1 MYIMLITPLKT
12 ISLLSILALSATTSV
27 QAQEA
32 PIAVP
37 DVEVIGVTPLPGT
50 GVPVE
55 DVPSK
60 VQTFDTE
67 DLENSYSLD
76 LPAMLESKAG
86 GVSTVEVQNN
96 PFQKGINYRGYTSAP
111 LLGEPQGLAV
121 YQNGVRINE
130 PFGDV
135 MQWDLL
141 PEPALARADI
151 LSSNPVFGLNALG
164 GAIALQLKN
173 GFDFRG
179 INFNTQ
185 TGYFGRHGAD
195 IEFGHSGETLAIYG
209 AVDLQQDAG
218 WRNRSRSD
226 VQRAYMN
233 LGYRGDNLNISWDFI
248 QADNDLNGNGLAPT
262 ELLESNRRAVFTWPD
277 NTENN
282 LLSTGL
288 NGSYFV
294 SDTISVQANAYFR
307 RMFRRTLNADEV
319 EAEACEFDGANNSDI
334 DASTDAGNQA
344 IAALSGTL
352 ANRIDVNN
360 GITNAGGGVNFL
372 CEEEEEDGE
381 IELLVDA
388 NGQPITEFAGKYAA
402 ANTSSTMTKGWGFG
416 VQTEISEE
424 LLGLD
429 NKFIIGGSAD
439 YGLTRFHQ
447 ESFLATMTEDRTLG
461 EKEGSFPFINFATW
475 RLAVIA

>member
-1 MYIMLITPLKT
+1 MTNSLRSIVRWAILLFF
-12 ISLLSILALSATTSV
+12 ISTSYAI
-27 QAQEA
+27 AQETV
-32 PIAVP
+32 IQIP
-37 DVEVIGVTPLPGT
+37 DVEIIGTSPLPGT
-50 GVPVE
+50 GVPVD

-60 VQTFDTE
+60 VQTFDAQ
-67 DLENSYSLD
+67 DLQNSYSLD
-76 LPAMLESKAG
+76 LSSMLESKAG

-195 IEFGHSGETLAIYG
+195 IEFGHSGESLAIYG

-233 LGYRGDNLNISWDFI
+233 LGYRGDNLSISWDFI

-277 NTENN
+277 NTANN

-288 NGSYFV
+288 TGDYFIN
-294 SDTISVQANAYFR
+294 DTLSVQANAYYR
-307 RMFRRTLNADEV
+307 RMFRKTLNADEV
-319 EAEACEFDGANNSDI
+319 EAEACSLDSNETDI

-352 ANRIDVNN
+352 ASRIDSNN

-372 CEEEEEDGE
+372 CEEEEEDEE
-381 IELLVDA
+381 IELLVDS
-388 NGQPITEFAGKYAA
+388 NGLPITEFAGKYAA

-416 VQTEISEE
+416 VQTEITEE
-424 LLGLD
+424 IMEFD
-429 NKFIIGGSAD
+429 NKFIIVGTDGIILTSNDGGKWKKMKGIAKVI
-439 YGLTRFHQ
+439 
-447 ESFLATMTEDRTLG
+447 ESL
-461 EKEGSFPFINFATW
+461 
-475 RLAVIA
+475 